1 MNRAVRNNFQ
11 SQQPNGLAEWLSN
24 LFASNNGRIR
34 SNASARETGGAHLSP
49 PDRVMNDTIIPNGP
63 GIGGTGG
70 VEPAIALAQAPVDT
84 GYIDAMNGPL
94 TPGLSAFNP
103 LMMQG
108 EGGYSDQRWQ
118 QKMNDQKVRREN
130 GYQRGKNFQNDMTN
144 QIDAIVGDDSPRTNE
159 EFMADL
165 AGQVAEQPVAK
176 KRQPANKPAP
186 KRKSKP
192 KAKRKVKAKAPAP
205 IKNEVQAAINN
216 AAGVPSNA
224 DRLALLGYDGD
235 QVNY

>member
-24 LFASNNGRIR
+24 LFASNNGGIR

-94 TPGLSAFNP
+94 TPGLSALNP

-108 EGGYSDQRWQ
+108 EG
-118 QKMNDQKVRREN
+118 
-130 GYQRGKNFQNDMTN
+130 GKNFQNDMTN